1 VRLLTAVALAALA
14 LAPVAT
20 GAGAGAAFTPNDPLF
35 PRQYY
40 LAQDH
45 AFDAWPA
52 FPALQ
57 PVLVAVVD
65 SGIDGGH
72 PEFKGRIAAARSFV
86 GGRALVDSVGHGTF
100 VAGEIAALTGNRIGM
115 AGMAPSARLLV
126 AKAAYADGSVSTHAE
141 ALAIRWA
148 VDHGARVINLSL
160 AGVRAPES
168 RSLDTYSAE
177 EAAAVAYATAQ
188 GAVVIAA
195 VGNGD
200 DAPSAPWPYASW
212 PSALPHV
219 LGVAALTR
227 AGTVPRFS
235 DRDPLFVDLAAPGD
249 EIVSTFPRALTRKRR
264 GCVNQGYSDCGEGFF
279 RAGAGTSFA
288 APQASATAAVLL
300 ALHPE
305 LSADQVVWIL
315 EHSADDVGAPICA
328 DCRPGRDS
336 LSGWGR
342 IDVTRAIAMLD
353 APLPPA
359 DVREPN
365 DGATTAAAR
374 VYGRT
379 ARIDATLDYWDDPLD
394 VYSVFMRAGEQLS
407 VRLDGTPGSETA
419 LQVTRRRTISVR
431 AAETGAVHAL
441 DVVVPTEGWYDVRLR
456 LDTEGYGGYNLRFFK
471 S

>member
-1 VRLLTAVALAALA
+1 MRFIAVTLAALA
-14 LAPVAT
+14 LAPVAAAART
-20 GAGAGAAFTPNDPLF
+20 GATFTPNDPLF

-57 PVLVAVVD
+57 SVLVAVVD

-72 PEFKGRIAAARSFV
+72 PEFKGRIAAAKSFV
-86 GGRALVDSVGHGTF
+86 GGKALVDSVGHGTF

-115 AGMAPSARLLV
+115 AGMAPNARLLV

-141 ALAIRWA
+141 AQAIRWA
-148 VDHGARVINLSL
+148 VDRGARVINLSL
-160 AGVRAPES
+160 AGIRAPDS

-188 GAVVIAA
+188 GVVVVAA

-212 PSALPHV
+212 PAALPHV
-219 LGVAALTR
+219 LGVGALTR
-227 AGTVPRFS
+227 TGAVPRFS
-235 DRDPLFVDLAAPGD
+235 DRDPVFVDVAAPGD

-264 GCVNQGYSDCGEGFF
+264 GCLNQGYSDCGDGFF

-288 APQASATAAVLL
+288 APQASAAAAILL

-315 EHSADDVGAPICA
+315 EHSTDDVSAPICVE
-328 DCRPGRDS
+328 CRLGRDS

-342 IDVTRAIAMLD
+342 IDVTRAITMLD
-353 APLPPA
+353 GSLPPA

-365 DGATTAAAR
+365 DAGAAAAAR

-379 ARIDATLDYWDDPLD
+379 AHIEATLDYWDDPLD
-394 VYSVFMRAGEQLS
+394 VYSVFLRAGEQLS
-407 VRLDGTPGSETA
+407 VRLDGTPGTETA

-431 AAETGAVHAL
+431 AAESGAVHAL
-441 DVVVPTEGWYDVRLR
+441 DVVVPTEGWYDVRVR
-456 LDTEGYGGYNLRFFK
+456 LDSEGYGSYTLRFFK

>member
-1 VRLLTAVALAALA
+1 MRLALTALAALA
-14 LAPVAT
+14 LAPVAS
-20 GAGAGAAFTPNDPLF
+20 GARAGAAFTPNDPLF

-72 PEFKGRIAAARSFV
+72 PEFKGRIAAAKSFV
-86 GGRALVDSVGHGTF
+86 GGKALVDSVGHGTF

-126 AKAAYADGSVSTHAE
+126 LKAAYADGSVSTRAE
-141 ALAIRWA
+141 AHAIRWA
-148 VDHGARVINLSL
+148 AAHGARVINLSL

-168 RSLDTYSAE
+168 RSLDTYSAD

-188 GAVVIAA
+188 GAVVVAA

-200 DAPSAPWPYASW
+200 DAPSTPWPHASW

-227 AGTVPRFS
+227 SGGVPRFS
-235 DRDPLFVDLAAPGD
+235 DRDPVFVDLAAPGD

-264 GCVNQGYSDCGEGFF
+264 GCVNQGYSDCGDGFF
-279 RAGAGTSFA
+279 RAGSGTSFA
-288 APQASATAAVLL
+288 APQASATAATLL
-300 ALHPE
+300 SIRPD
-305 LSADQVVWIL
+305 LSADQVLWIL
-315 EHSADDVGAPICA
+315 EHSADEVAAPICA
-328 DCRPGRDS
+328 NCRPGRDP

-342 IDVTRAIAMLD
+342 IDVTRAIAML
-353 APLPPA
+353 AGPLPPA
-359 DVREPN
+359 DAREPN
-365 DGATTAAAR
+365 DGATAAAAR

-379 ARIDATLDYWDDPLD
+379 GRIDATLDYWDDPLD

-407 VRLDGTPGSETA
+407 VRLDGTPGTETS
-419 LQVTRRRTISVR
+419 LQVTRRRTVTVR
-431 AAETGAVHAL
+431 AAEPGAVHAL
-441 DVVVPTEGWYDVRLR
+441 DVVVPTEGWYDVRVR
-456 LDTEGYGGYNLRFFK
+456 LDSEDYGAYTLKFFK

>member
-1 VRLLTAVALAALA
+1 VKLFAAVTLAALA
-14 LAPVAT
+14 ISPVAT
-20 GAGAGAAFTPNDPLF
+20 GAGAGGAFTPNDPLF

-72 PEFKGRIAAARSFV
+72 PEFKGRIAAAKSFV
-86 GGRALVDSVGHGTF
+86 GGKALVDSVGHGTF

-115 AGMAPSARLLV
+115 AGMALSARLLV

-168 RSLDTYSAE
+168 RSLDTFSAE
-177 EAAAVAYATAQ
+177 EATAVAYATAQ
-188 GAVVIAA
+188 GAIVIAA

-235 DRDPLFVDLAAPGD
+235 DRDPLFVDVAAPGD

-279 RAGAGTSFA
+279 RSGAGTSFA

-315 EHSADDVGAPICA
+315 EHSAGDVGAPICA
-328 DCRPGRDS
+328 ECRPGRDS

-342 IDVTRAIAMLD
+342 IDMTRAIAMLD

-379 ARIDATLDYWDDPLD
+379 ARIEATLDYWDDPLD

-419 LQVTRRRTISVR
+419 LQVTRRRTITVR
-431 AAETGAVHAL
+431 AAESGAVHAL
-441 DVVVPTEGWYDVRLR
+441 DLVVPTEGWYDVRVR
-456 LDTEGYGGYNLRFFK
+456 LDTEGYGGYTLRFFK